1 MVVDTGLE
9 QKQLTI
15 ASPQQS
21 AVDLK
26 QFFVILL
33 RRRWLMLGFSGVV
46 LAIGTA
52 LALIAKPTYQSYM
65 QIMVSSNLYQGV
77 RSPYNQRETERD
89 FADPNFRVVDYTA
102 QRQLML
108 SKKLIKKAVELLSAE
123 YDMEVED
130 IKGKKGE
137 TSPLAVKRME
147 GGTGVNKVLSQ
158 VFEVSYK
165 DNDPEKTQ
173 KVLQAL
179 QKVYQEYNIE
189 QQKERLNKGLGFV
202 NSRLPEIKT
211 SVVKAEKNLEA
222 FRRKHNLL
230 DPQVQGQI
238 LLESLANTQ
247 QQLETTRAQLQDVEA
262 RYRNLERKVAASPR
276 NALVSSRL
284 SESTRYQTLLNEI
297 QKTEL
302 ALAQEKLR
310 YTQDSP
316 QVQNLEDKIK
326 NQLALL
332 KQEAGRTLG
341 DKKDLKTQTQIKTEA
356 ITEAA
361 RDTQN
366 KNTQNKIDIK
376 KLLSKG
382 QMAGV
387 DIKLVEELLQLHTT
401 YLGLVANEKSLSES
415 ANNIRAELSRYPTLI
430 AEYNRLL
437 PEVETNRQTLEQLLQ
452 ARQSLG
458 LQIAQG
464 GFDWQ
469 ILEEPEE
476 GIYLG
481 SGRLIL
487 LLGALVIGPS
497 LGIAAALIREQ
508 FNDVIHSTAEISKF
522 TNIRLLGVI
531 PKFLPPRKIK
541 RFFNLS
547 FKDGQI
553 KDPIFVEAISSFPS
567 HESLDMAFQNLQI
580 LKSPL
585 PFKSL
590 MVTSA
595 LEGEGKSTVAMG
607 IAMSAARMHKRVLII
622 DANLRNPSL
631 HKALKI
637 SNDWG
642 LSLLLE
648 DESDIQAQDY
658 VQPVHPAIDVLTAGP
673 FPEDSVKLLSSVR
686 MKELVEL
693 FEDNYDLVI
702 LDTPNILG
710 TVDARIIASY
720 CKGIVMIARLGQVT
734 RDELIQATDIIAK
747 LNLVGIVANE
757 VASSQIGVN
766 N

>member
-1 MVVDTGLE
+1 MVVDTDLE
-9 QKQLTI
+9 QKQLATPT
-15 ASPQQS
+15 PQQS

-26 QFFVILL
+26 QFVTILL
-33 RRRWLMLGFSGVV
+33 RRRWLILGCSGVI
-46 LAIGTA
+46 LAIGTV
-52 LALIAKPTYQSYM
+52 LALMAKPTYQSYM

-77 RSPYNQRETERD
+77 RSPYNQKDAERD
-89 FADPNFRVVDYTA
+89 FADPNFQVVDYTA

-108 SKKLIKKAVELLSAE
+108 SKKLIKKAVESLPAE
-123 YDMEVED
+123 YDLEVED
-130 IKGKKGE
+130 IKGKKGK
-137 TSPLAVKRME
+137 TGPLAVERIE
-147 GGTGVNKVLSQ
+147 GGKGVNKVLSQ

-165 DNDPEKTQ
+165 DDDPIKTQ

-179 QKVYQEYNIE
+179 QKVYQDYNI
-189 QQKERLNKGLGFV
+189 QQQEDRLNKGLGFV

-238 LLESLANTQ
+238 LLESLADTQ
-247 QQLETTRAQLQDVEA
+247 QQLEATRAQLQDVEA
-262 RYRNLERKVAASPR
+262 RYRNLERKLAASPR

-302 ALAQEKLR
+302 ALAQERLR
-310 YTQDSP
+310 YTKDSP
-316 QVQNLEDKIK
+316 QVKNLEDKRK

-332 KQEAGRTLG
+332 EQEVGRTLG
-341 DKKDLKTQTQIKTEA
+341 DKDLKTQSKTE
-356 ITEAA
+356 TE
-361 RDTQN
+361 T
-366 KNTQNKIDIK
+366 KTETKINTQTTLQNQISTNG
-376 KLLSKG
+376 LLSKG

-387 DIKLVEELLQLHTT
+387 DIKLVEELVQLHTT
-401 YLGLVANEKSLSES
+401 YLGLVANEQSLSQS
-415 ANNIRAELSRYPTLI
+415 AEKIRAELSRYPTLI
-430 AEYNRLL
+430 AEYSRLL
-437 PEVETNRQTLEQLLQ
+437 PEVETHRQTLEQLLQ

-481 SGRLIL
+481 SGRLML
-487 LLGALVIGPS
+487 LLGVLVIGPS

-508 FNDVIHSTAEISKF
+508 FNDAIYSTAEISKL
-522 TNIRLLGVI
+522 TNLRLLGVI
-531 PKFLPPRKIK
+531 PKFLPRRKIK

-553 KDPIFVEAISSFPS
+553 EDPAFAQTISSFPS
-567 HESLDMAFQNLQI
+567 HESLDMAFQNIQI

-590 MVTSA
+590 MITSA
-595 LEGEGKSTVAMG
+595 LEGEGKSTIAMG
-607 IAMSAARMHKRVLII
+607 LAMSAARMHKRVLLI
-622 DANLRNPSL
+622 DANLRNPNL

-637 SNDWG
+637 SNNWG

-648 DESDIQAQDY
+648 DEGDFQTQDY
-658 VQPVHPAIDVLTAGP
+658 IQPVHPAIDVLTAGP
-673 FPEDSVKLLSSVR
+673 VPEDSVKLLSSVR
-686 MKELVEL
+686 MKELMES
-693 FEDNYDLVI
+693 FEDNYDLII
-702 LDTPNILG
+702 LDTPQILG
-710 TVDARIIASY
+710 MVDARIIASY
-720 CKGIVMIARLGQVT
+720 CKGIVMIARLGLVT
-734 RDELIQATDIIAK
+734 RNELMQAKDIIDK
-747 LNLVGIVANE
+747 LNLVGIIANQ
-757 VASSQIGVN
+757 VPSSEIATN

>member
-1 MVVDTGLE
+1 MVVDTGLR
-9 QKQLTI
+9 QKQLAIT
-15 ASPQQS
+15 AYPQQS

-26 QFFVILL
+26 QFFTILGH
-33 RRRWLMLGFSGVV
+33 RRWLVLGFSGIV
-46 LAIGTA
+46 LGIASA
-52 LALIAKPTYQSYM
+52 LAFIAKPTYQSYM

-77 RSPYNQRETERD
+77 RSPYNQRDNERD

-108 SKKLIKKAVELLSAE
+108 SKKLIKKAVELLPAE

-130 IKGKKGE
+130 IKGKKGQS
-137 TSPLAVKRME
+137 SPLEVKRIE
-147 GGTGVNKVLSQ
+147 GGSGVNKVLSQ

-165 DNDPEKTQ
+165 DNDPIKAQ

-179 QKVYQEYNIE
+179 QKVYQDYNIE

-202 NSRLPEIKT
+202 NSRLPEIKN

-247 QQLETTRAQLQDVEA
+247 QQLENTRARLQDVEA
-262 RYRNLERKVAASPR
+262 RYRNLEIKVAESPR

-302 ALAQEKLR
+302 ALAQERLR

-316 QVQNLEDKIK
+316 QVKNLEEKRK

-332 KQEAGRTLG
+332 EQEVGRTLG
-341 DKKDLKTQTQIKTEA
+341 DKKNLKTEITTAIDTLPKTA
-356 ITEAA
+356 TAL
-361 RDTQN
+361 
-366 KNTQNKIDIK
+366 QNKINPN
-376 KLLSKG
+376 KLLTKG

-401 YLGLVANEKSLSES
+401 YLGLIANEKSLSQS
-415 ANNIRAELSRYPTLI
+415 AEKIRTELSRYPTLI

-437 PEVETNRQTLEQLLQ
+437 PEVETHRQTLEQLLQ

-469 ILEEPEE
+469 ILEEPEK

-481 SGRLIL
+481 GGRLML
-487 LLGALVIGPS
+487 LFGALVIGPG

-508 FNDVIHSTAEISKF
+508 FNDVIYSTAEISKL
-522 TNIRLLGVI
+522 TNIRLLGII

-541 RFFNLS
+541 RFFNLP
-547 FKDGQI
+547 FKNGQI
-553 KDPIFVEAISSFPS
+553 TDPSFVETISFFPS

-590 MVTSA
+590 MLTSA
-595 LEGEGKSTVAMG
+595 LEGEGKSTLAMG
-607 IAMSAARMHKRVLII
+607 IAMSAARMHKRVLLI
-622 DANLRNPSL
+622 DANLRNPNL
-631 HKALKI
+631 HNALKI

-648 DESDIQAQDY
+648 DDSDVQPQDY
-658 VQPVHPAIDVLTAGP
+658 IQPAHPAIDVLTAGP
-673 FPEDSVKLLSSVR
+673 FPEDSVKLLSSAR
-686 MKELVEL
+686 MKELLEL
-693 FEDNYDLVI
+693 FEDKYDLVI
-702 LDTPNILG
+702 LDTPHLLG

-720 CKGIVMIARLGQVT
+720 CKGIVMVARLGKVT
-734 RDELIQATDIIAK
+734 RNELIQATDIVTR
-747 LNLVGIVANE
+747 LNLVGILANE
-757 VASSQIGVN
+757 VTSSQIGMN